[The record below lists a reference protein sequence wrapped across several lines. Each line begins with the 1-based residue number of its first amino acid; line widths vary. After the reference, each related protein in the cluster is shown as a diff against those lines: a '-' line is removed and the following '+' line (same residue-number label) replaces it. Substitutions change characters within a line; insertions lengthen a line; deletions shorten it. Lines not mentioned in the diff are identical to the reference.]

1 MNDLFASVIS
11 PDQVFSG
18 RFRVHPVTGDEMEP
32 TLRGGRDYV
41 LTTPVTTFE
50 GEGIYL
56 VDVGFGIEL
65 FRVTNTLGPAGELV
79 LSRENPL
86 YRTHRVERHRF
97 NEAVVGIVV
106 ADIRM
111 RDDRFLGGA

>member
-1 MNDLFASVIS
+1 MNDLFAHVIS
-11 PDQVFSG
+11 PDKVLSG
-18 RFRVHPVTGDEMEP
+18 RFRIHPVLGDEMEP

-41 LTTPVTTFE
+41 LTTPVTAFE

-65 FRVTNTLGPAGELV
+65 FRVTNTLGPAGELL

-86 YRTHRVERHRF
+86 YGSHRVARQHF

-106 ADIRM
+106 ADIRT
-111 RDDRFLGGA
+111 RVDRFLGGE

>member
-1 MNDLFASVIS
+1 MSDLFSSIVSPESVL
-11 PDQVFSG
+11 SG
-18 RFRVHPVTGDEMEP
+18 RFRVHPVMGDEMEP

-41 LTTPVTTFE
+41 LTAPVTNFE

-56 VDVGFGIEL
+56 IDVGFGIEL
-65 FRVTNTLGPAGELV
+65 YRVTNMLGPAGELV

-86 YRTHRVERHRF
+86 YGSHLVARKRF

-106 ADIRM
+106 ADIRT
-111 RDDRFLGGA
+111 RNDKFFAG